1 MRLNDRLLRSVYLVE
16 RIVMELEKSQTTKR
30 VKGKAQSTRKGKP
43 SSETKVVLSFGE
55 LKELMGTAQS
65 AVGSISPTEV
75 ADIAAQA
82 AAKAR
87 RPENNPGPLVS
98 DFNPDGE
105 RDHPRPPLRSIM
117 YFGSSPIGTPQDNS
131 QLTTDEIQA
140 LNAVTPGYYNIT
152 KMDGS
157 KVVIEVRGRVNSNR
171 KLERLWFLLPEGDED
186 KNLYPPLA
194 EFARQCAEDHRVDPV
209 GV

>member
-1 MRLNDRLLRSVYLVE
+1 
-16 RIVMELEKSQTTKR
+16 MELEKSQTTKR
-30 VKGKAQSTRKGKP
+30 VKGKAKRTHKGTP
-43 SSETKVVLSFGE
+43 SPETNINLSFE
-55 LKELMGTAQS
+55 QLKELLGTAQG
-65 AVGSISPTEV
+65 AAGSISPTEV
-75 ADIAAQA
+75 ANIAAQA

-105 RDHPRPPLRSIM
+105 RDHPRPPLRSTM

-140 LNAVTPGYYNIT
+140 LNTVTPGYYNIT

>member
-1 MRLNDRLLRSVYLVE
+1 
-16 RIVMELEKSQTTKR
+16 
-30 VKGKAQSTRKGKP
+30 
-43 SSETKVVLSFGE
+43 LSFE
-55 LKELMGTAQS
+55 QLKELLDTARG
-65 AVGSISPTEV
+65 AAGSISPTEV

-82 AAKAR
+82 ATKAR
-87 RPENNPGPLVS
+87 RPENNPGPLIS

-105 RDHPRPPLRSIM
+105 RDHPRPPLRSTM

-140 LNAVTPGYYNIT
+140 LNTVTPGYYNIT

>member
-1 MRLNDRLLRSVYLVE
+1 MEFRLRYTLIVE
-16 RIVMELEKSQTTKR
+16 RIVMELEKSQMTKR
-30 VKGKAQSTRKGKP
+30 EKVKVKKTRKGPP
-43 SSETKVVLSFGE
+43 SPETNISLSFGQ
-55 LKELMGTAQS
+55 LKELLDTARG
-65 AVGSISPTEV
+65 AAGSISPTEV

-82 AAKAR
+82 ATKAR
-87 RPENNPGPLVS
+87 RPENNPGPLIS

-105 RDHPRPPLRSIM
+105 RDHPRPPLRSTM

-140 LNAVTPGYYNIT
+140 LNTVTPGYYNIT

>member
-1 MRLNDRLLRSVYLVE
+1 MEFRLRYALIVE

-30 VKGKAQSTRKGKP
+30 VKGKAQRTCKGPP
-43 SSETKVVLSFGE
+43 SPETDIRLSFGQ
-55 LKELMGTAQS
+55 LKELLDTARGD
-65 AVGSISPTEV
+65 AGSIGPTEI

-82 AAKAR
+82 ATKAR

-98 DFNPDGE
+98 DFNPAGE
-105 RDHPRPPLRSIM
+105 RDHPRPPLRSTM

-131 QLTTDEIQA
+131 QLTIDEIQA
-140 LNAVTPGYYNIT
+140 LNIVTPGYYNIT

-194 EFARQCAEDHRVDPV
+194 EFARQCVDARRVDPV
-209 GV
+209 VM

>member
-1 MRLNDRLLRSVYLVE
+1 
-16 RIVMELEKSQTTKR
+16 MELEKSQTTKR
-30 VKGKAQSTRKGKP
+30 VKGKAQSTRKGEP